1 MHTRVLRKI
10 RDKIRSED
18 YILTTHAEEEMAND
32 DFIEVDV
39 ETAILNGR
47 IIRRERDA
55 LKRAKYIIEG
65 VAIDG
70 RKMQIV
76 CRFSDSG
83 RYVVIITVYEVME

>member
-1 MHTRVLRKI
+1 M
-10 RDKIRSED
+10 
-18 YILTTHAEEEMAND
+18 LTTHAEEEMAND

-47 IIRRERDA
+47 IIRRERDS

-65 VAIDG
+65 VAIDC

-83 RYVVIITVYEVME
+83 HYVVIITVYEVIE

>member
-1 MHTRVLRKI
+1 MHTRILRKI
-10 RDKIRSED
+10 REKIRSEE
-18 YILTTHAEEEMAND
+18 YVLTTHAEEEMAND

-47 IIRRERDA
+47 IIRRERDS

-70 RKMQIV
+70 RKMLIL
-76 CRFSDSG
+76 RFAQDLP
-83 RYVVIITVYEVME
+83 IL